1 MKVRTLLFLCVL
13 ALTCGLVTH
22 AVPLQAQQ
30 PQAQRATPAPAPQMA
45 TPIVNGVFDVRRGG
59 LTAPDDI
66 DAEDAGFHCTSI
78 PVGKDA
84 TIDGSTMTSHS
95 VDGHYE
101 FRIFIVPGGTHPAG
115 SMRPVMKGGGIGADR
130 PAAVK
135 VGEIPEIAQTFARY
149 DSAYP
154 FMNEKQLG
162 MGETTISG
170 RQELF
175 NDEGW
180 FDIME
185 LQRVALERT
194 SSARDAIALMGGLA
208 TKYGY
213 SDSGECLTIVDGNE
227 AWMFEIFGPGPIQK
241 GAVWAARRIPDGEA
255 GVSAN
260 HSRLGVLDLNDKR
273 NVMAS
278 ANVQAVAEELGFW
291 KKGETFNFSK
301 AYGGNASYGSTRRE
315 WRVLSTLAP
324 SLKLDPWDLE
334 LPFSVKPDR
343 KVGPRDLMALHR
355 DSYEGTEFDATRG
368 LAAGPFGNPT
378 RWSTNVRPAQ
388 GYLGWERT
396 ISIFRCSYATV
407 VQSRAFLP
415 AWIGGLVWFAEDD
428 PKTSAYVP
436 LYAGLTKVPKSF
448 QTGSRAEFDR
458 STAWWAFDFVSNW
471 AQVRFNAMADDIKK
485 AYTTFEDDFF
495 TRQPD
500 VEKRALELYKQDPK
514 LARDFLDEYSN
525 SNAQKVVDAWW
536 KLSDALIVKYN
547 DGYINAAGQER
558 SGGYPKEWLDAVGYG
573 TTKIQPKGAAAPAP
587 VPVPAPAPVKK

>member
-13 ALTCGLVTH
+13 SLTCGFATH

-30 PQAQRATPAPAPQMA
+30 SQVLSARLAIAPLPATPN
-45 TPIVNGVFDVRRGG
+45 VNGARGAS
-59 LTAPDDI
+59 TRYAADPDDI
-66 DAEDAGFHCTSI
+66 DEEDAGFHCTSI

-84 TIDGSTMTSHS
+84 TLDGSTMTSHS

-101 FRIFIVPGGTHPAG
+101 FRIFVAPGGKHPAG
-115 SMRPVMKGGGIGADR
+115 SMRPVMKGGGLGADR
-130 PAAVK
+130 PASVK
-135 VGEIPEIAQTFARY
+135 VGEIPEVPVTLTRY

-170 RQELF
+170 RQELA

-185 LQRVALERT
+185 LQRIALERT
-194 SSARDAIALMGGLA
+194 ATARDAIALMGELA

-213 SDSGECLTIVDGNE
+213 SDSGECLTIVDGKE
-227 AWMFEIFGPGPIQK
+227 AWMFEIFGPGPAQK
-241 GAVWAARRIPDGEA
+241 GAVWAARRIPDGEL

-260 HSRLGVLDLNDKR
+260 HSRLGVLDLNDKQ

-301 AYGGNASYGSTRRE
+301 AYGGNPSYGSTRRE

-324 SLKLDPWDLE
+324 SLNLDPWDLE
-334 LPFSVKPDR
+334 LPFSVKPDK

-355 DSYEGTEFDATRG
+355 DSYEGTEFDATKG

-378 RWSTNVRPAQ
+378 RWSTNVRPPQ

-396 ISIFRCSYATV
+396 ISIFRCSHATV
-407 VQSRAFLP
+407 IQSRAFLP
-415 AWIGGLVWFAEDD
+415 PWIGGLVWFAEDD
-428 PKTSAYVP
+428 PKTSTYVP
-436 LYAGLTKVPKSF
+436 FYAGLTKVPKSF
-448 QTGSRAEFDR
+448 ENGTRTEFDR
-458 STAWWAFDFVSNW
+458 TTAWWAFDFVSNW
-471 AQVRFNAMADDIKK
+471 AQIRFNAMLEDIKK
-485 AYTTFEDDFF
+485 AYTTFEDEFF
-495 TRQPD
+495 AKQPD
-500 VEKRALELYKQDPK
+500 IEKRALELYKQNPQ

-525 SNAQKVVDAWW
+525 TNAQKVVDAWW

-547 DGYINAAGQER
+547 DGYINAPGQER
-558 SGGYPKEWLDAVGYG
+558 SGGYPKDWLDAVGYG
-573 TTKIQPKGAAAPAP
+573 KTKVQPKGS
-587 VPVPAPAPVKK
+587 APVKK